1 MKQKF
6 CFYVLLI
13 VVSLNLNS
21 CTKHDVQILPLETQT
36 GAGTFACVYNG
47 RTLTYNGGYA
57 YLISD
62 TLRNT
67 KSLSINGVNL
77 NSFDDMNIF
86 IEIQD
91 RFIKGN
97 TYYSFQLGSVYNYN
111 IAGVETQNSIFTYY
125 TDSLHN
131 GIVEITKFDTIN
143 RIVSGRFSF
152 KAVGYYNNWVSPAG
166 PITNQTVEIGSGR
179 FDLKMY

>member
-77 NSFDDMNIF
+77 N
-86 IEIQD
+86 
-91 RFIKGN
+91 
-97 TYYSFQLGSVYNYN
+97 
-111 IAGVETQNSIFTYY
+111 
-125 TDSLHN
+125 
-131 GIVEITKFDTIN
+131 
-143 RIVSGRFSF
+143 
-152 KAVGYYNNWVSPAG
+152 
-166 PITNQTVEIGSGR
+166 
-179 FDLKMY
+179 